1 MKPAADRS
9 LRIDGAPVT
18 TVDFRF
24 DGRPV
29 SGRAGE
35 SIATALWAAGIRTLG
50 HSPTRG
56 TPRGMFC
63 AVGVCQECVVLVDGR
78 RQPACTTQIAAGLDV
93 TSVPRAADAAP
104 S

>member
-9 LRIDGAPVT
+9 LRIDGAPAT
-18 TVDFRF
+18 TIEFRF

-29 SGRAGE
+29 SGCAGE
-35 SIATALWAAGIRTLG
+35 SVATALWAAGVRTLG
-50 HSPTRG
+50 HSPTLG

-78 RQPACTTQIAAGLDV
+78 RQPVCTTPIAAGLDV
-93 TSVPRAADAAP
+93 IPVPHAADAAP